1 MKAGWD
7 AVAVEPNV
15 YPKAG
20 SLGDDDDACVYVHG
34 EDLMVESRIGLF
46 QNVKAML
53 EHKVNISVISIIGRE
68 AKILKRVLS
77 WSPAGFTWKANP
89 KHARELIAWV
99 GLEQSKAAAPSP
111 GTAATTKTMRNT
123 LDELLWERA
132 KAVSSAGG
140 AATYLAMDRSTLP
153 TSSAEQIKTWQNRK
167 CEPKRD

>member
-20 SLGDDDDACVYVHG
+20 SLGGDDGACVYVHG

-53 EHKVNISVISIIGRE
+53 EHKVNINVISIIGRGQGTE

-89 KHARELIAWV
+89 KHARELIAW
-99 GLEQSKAAAPSP
+99 G
-111 GTAATTKTMRNT
+111 
-123 LDELLWERA
+123 WIRA
-132 KAVSSAGG
+132 VESC
-140 AATYLAMDRSTLP
+140 STV
-153 TSSAEQIKTWQNRK
+153 TGYSCNDKDNEKHTG
-167 CEPKRD
+167 